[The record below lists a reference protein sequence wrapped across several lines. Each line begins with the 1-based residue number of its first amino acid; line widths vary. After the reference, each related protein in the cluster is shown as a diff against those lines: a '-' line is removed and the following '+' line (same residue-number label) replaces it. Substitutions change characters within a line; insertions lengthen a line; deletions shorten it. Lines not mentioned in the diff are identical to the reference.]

1 MIPTNSVDHSRFPGK
16 TWHSSRT
23 LNGPDEL
30 LRGAVPARTPC
41 MPGTRLI
48 HTDHTHTC
56 AADLLLCFCSA
67 RPLGC
72 VSAAQCR
79 SERPTALLFFAPEDD

>member
-16 TWHSSRT
+16 TWHASLTSSAALSRHARPAGPVHASFS
-23 LNGPDEL
+23 LNTTT
-30 LRGAVPARTPC
+30 PAQQ
-41 MPGTRLI
+41 I
-48 HTDHTHTC
+48 
-56 AADLLLCFCSA
+56 FCSA

-79 SERPTALLFFAPEDD
+79 SERSTALLLLAHEDN